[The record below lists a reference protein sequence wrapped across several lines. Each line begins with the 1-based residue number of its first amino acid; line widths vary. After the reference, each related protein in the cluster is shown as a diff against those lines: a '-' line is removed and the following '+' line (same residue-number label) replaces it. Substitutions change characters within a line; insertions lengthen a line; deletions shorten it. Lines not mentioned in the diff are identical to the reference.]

1 MAANSVR
8 APAIRSIDGLRGIA
22 ALGIVIYHM
31 RPALVY
37 APELRFAAHSFEK
50 YFLLLDLFF
59 VVSGY
64 AIASG
69 YGETFRRRIT
79 AADYRRF
86 LWGRFARLYPLY
98 LVVLLVLAVQETFYL
113 VAGSEG
119 WLTPPWEPWGRPTA
133 EPYGFVASIVLVQAW
148 GFLNKLVWII
158 PAWYV
163 SALVAAYLIFPLIAR
178 AASGLPERS
187 AGIVLVGLA
196 GAAAMALHI
205 AYQAGAF
212 PGDNDWSP
220 IRAILEFTLGYGLA
234 QLPPGP
240 SWRRHLQIPLLILVF
255 AGLHAPF
262 RDEVTLALLVAFF
275 WSLLDDRG
283 LIAAPLKSRAAVWLG
298 GISYAIFLLH
308 QPMLNWFDGLN
319 NTALSQQLPILWEQY
334 FTWNIA
340 LRMVLIVLAG
350 RLAHRYIA
358 LPAQRWLDPRRA
370 TPRPSEPPA
379 AHSSR

>member
-1 MAANSVR
+1 MTDRGKAAPVR
-8 APAIRSIDGLRGIA
+8 AIDGLRGVA
-22 ALGIVIYHM
+22 ALGIVVYHM
-31 RPALVY
+31 RPALQY

-69 YGETFRRRIT
+69 YGATFRSRVT
-79 AADYRRF
+79 GADYRRF

-98 LVVLLVLAVQETFYL
+98 FVILMILAAQETFYL
-113 VAGSEG
+113 VAGNAG
-119 WLTPPWEPWGRPTA
+119 WLTPPWPPWGRPFA
-133 EPYGFVASIVLVQAW
+133 EPVGFVASLFLVQAW
-148 GFLNKLVWII
+148 GFINKLVWII

-163 SALVAAYLIFPLIAR
+163 SALLAAYLVFPFIAR

-187 AGIVLVGLA
+187 AGLILVGLT
-196 GAAAMALHI
+196 GAAAIALHI

-220 IRAILEFTLGYGLA
+220 VRAILEFTLGYGLA
-234 QLPPGP
+234 QLAPGP
-240 SWRRHLQIPLLILVF
+240 TWRRHLQLPLLIFVF

-262 RDEVTLALLVAFF
+262 RDEITLALLVAFF

-283 LIAAPLKSRAAVWLG
+283 LVAAPLKTRFAVWLG
-298 GISYAIFLLH
+298 SISYAVFLVH
-308 QPMLNWFDGLN
+308 QPLLSWFDGLN
-319 NTALSQQLPILWEQY
+319 NTALSQRLPILWEQY

-340 LRMVLIVLAG
+340 LRMVLIVLVG
-350 RLAHRYIA
+350 WLAHRYIA
-358 LPAQRWLDPRRA
+358 LPAQRWLDPRR
-370 TPRPSEPPA
+370 PPSEPA
-379 AHSSR
+379 ADRSPR

>member
-1 MAANSVR
+1 VTAASASA
-8 APAIRSIDGLRGIA
+8 APVRSIDGLRGVA

-31 RPALVY
+31 RPALAY
-37 APELRFAAHSFEK
+37 APELRFAAHEFEK

-69 YGETFRRRIT
+69 YGATFSRRIT
-79 AADYRRF
+79 FADYRSF

-98 LVVLLVLAVQETFYL
+98 LVILLVLAAQETFYL
-113 VAGSEG
+113 IAGNAG
-119 WLTPPWEPWGRPTA
+119 WLTPPWEPWGRPIA
-133 EPYGFVASIVLVQAW
+133 EPAGFVASLLLLQAW

-163 SALVAAYLIFPLIAR
+163 SALVAAYLVFPFIAR
-178 AASGLPERS
+178 AASGIPPRS
-187 AGIVLVGLA
+187 SGLVLVGLA
-196 GAAAMALHI
+196 GAAALALHI

-220 IRAILEFTLGYGLA
+220 FRAILEFTLGYGIA
-234 QLPPGP
+234 QLPFGP
-240 SWRRHLQIPLLILVF
+240 AWRRHLQLPLLVLVF
-255 AGLHAPF
+255 AGLHMPW
-262 RDEVTLALLVAFF
+262 RDEITLALLVAFF

-283 LIAAPLKSRAAVWLG
+283 VVAGVLKTRPAVWLG
-298 GISYAIFLLH
+298 SISYAVFLLH

-319 NTALSQQLPILWEQY
+319 NTPLAHQLPILWEQY
-334 FTWNIA
+334 FTWNLA

-350 RLAHRYIA
+350 WAAHRFIA
-358 LPAQRWLDPRRA
+358 LPAQRWLDPRKAR
-370 TPRPSEPPA
+370 
-379 AHSSR
+379 

>member
-1 MAANSVR
+1 MPAAPVR
-8 APAIRSIDGLRGIA
+8 AIDGLRGVA

-31 RPALVY
+31 RPALAY
-37 APELRFAAHSFEK
+37 APELRFAAGAFEK

-69 YGETFRRRIT
+69 YGATFSRRIA
-79 AADYRRF
+79 AADYGRF
-86 LWGRFARLYPLY
+86 LWGRVARLYPLY
-98 LVVLLVLAVQETFYL
+98 LAVLLVLAAQETAYL
-113 VAGSEG
+113 VLGQTG
-119 WLTPPWEPWGRPTA
+119 VLTPPWEPWGRPTA
-133 EPYGFVASIVLVQAW
+133 EPNGFIASLFLVQAW

-163 SALVAAYLIFPLIAR
+163 SALVAAYLAFPLIAR
-178 AASGLPERS
+178 AASGLPKRS
-187 AGIVLVGLA
+187 AGLVLVGLA

-220 IRAILEFTLGYGLA
+220 VRAILEFTLGYGIA
-234 QLPPGP
+234 QLASGP
-240 SWRRHLQIPLLILVF
+240 SWRRHLQLPLLVAVL
-255 AGLHAPF
+255 ASLHLPW
-262 RDEVTLALLVAFF
+262 RDEISLALLVAFF

-283 LIAAPLKSRAAVWLG
+283 LVAAVLGSRAPVWLG
-298 GISYAIFLLH
+298 SISYAVFLLH

-319 NTALSQQLPILWEQY
+319 NTPWSQQVPLLWEQY
-334 FTWNIA
+334 FTWNLA

-350 RLAHRYIA
+350 WAAHRWIA
-358 LPAQRWLDPRRA
+358 LPAQRWLDPRKA
-370 TPRPSEPPA
+370 PRPRLSARPA
-379 AHSSR
+379 GR